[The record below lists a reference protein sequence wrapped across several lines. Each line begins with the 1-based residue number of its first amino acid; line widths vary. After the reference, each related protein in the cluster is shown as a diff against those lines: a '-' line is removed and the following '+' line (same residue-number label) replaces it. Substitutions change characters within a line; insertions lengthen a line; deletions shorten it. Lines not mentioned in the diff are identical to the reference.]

1 MRLQAKIREAA
12 AKAIEAGV
20 ELGKKGIEKGA
31 EISTRA
37 YYGAKESAQ
46 KGQAKARAA
55 G

>member
-1 MRLQAKIREAA
+1 MA
-12 AKAIEAGV
+12 AKAVEAGV

-55 G
+55 S

>member
-1 MRLQAKIREAA
+1 MKLRSRFREMA
-12 AKAIEAGV
+12 AKAVEAGV

-46 KGQAKARAA
+46 KGREKARAA
-55 G
+55 